1 MRGLPWTT
9 ARLTTLFTIGL
20 NPIPACPFT
29 APRRFRYRPRKH
41 FSAGTSVGASS
52 SSSSAATTSSSSAEA
67 EDLLRWE
74 QMYAEGARSTGLG
87 MSIEESSNSMDVS
100 VRSKVHVITYDL
112 DNTLWNTSATIGTAN
127 DALAAHMHLQCGD
140 DDPAKNMARV
150 EQRMRALHEAQPD
163 RYGPTVPRTS
173 TTTSAAESFAPVRLT
188 DLRKDAIRSVLIDE
202 AGYTDDDPRLEQ
214 SVDDAFGVWVDARHS
229 CIPAHFAPSGVLECL
244 KAIRQSS
251 TDIVAIGAITDG
263 NSNPLAIPELREYFD
278 FCINA
283 EQVGVGKPDRR
294 VYQAAVK
301 HVLEQ
306 HPWLRDK
313 ISLWANDGDD
323 GDDGDI
329 DAVGPWWVHVGD
341 DFVKDVV
348 AAKDLGMRT
357 IWSRELLMNTLQ
369 LERKKE
375 QTSRTRDVETFVKEI
390 SAMEVIQMQIG
401 ADDYLLESLQKE
413 FADEIVDRFVDVAQ
427 TIDRWQTEAADP
439 PINEN
444 YYSEESGTPT
454 RVEKLSDSGTS
465 AIGLPPDRTVDV
477 LPHQEKNNDLHSEET
492 TEEAREFKF
501 CIFCGTKLPTMAK
514 FCSSCGGKQ
523 E

>member
-1 MRGLPWTT
+1 
-9 ARLTTLFTIGL
+9 
-20 NPIPACPFT
+20 
-29 APRRFRYRPRKH
+29 
-41 FSAGTSVGASS
+41 
-52 SSSSAATTSSSSAEA
+52 
-67 EDLLRWE
+67 
-74 QMYAEGARSTGLG
+74 MYAEGVEGTRSAGIG
-87 MSIEESSNSMDVS
+87 MTIEETTNNNGNEVS

-127 DALAAHMHLQCGD
+127 DALAAHMHRQCGD
-140 DDPAKNMARV
+140 DGDPAKNIARV
-150 EQRMRALHEAQPD
+150 EQRMRVLHESQPD
-163 RYGPTVPRTS
+163 RYGPTVPRT
-173 TTTSAAESFAPVRLT
+173 TTTTAAAAESVAPVRLT

-202 AGYTDDDPRLEQ
+202 AGYADDDPRLEQ
-214 SVDDAFGVWVDARHS
+214 QVDDAFAVWVDARHS
-229 CIPAHFAPSGVLECL
+229 CIPSHFAPSGVLECL
-244 KAIRQSS
+244 RAIRQSS

-313 ISLWANDGDD
+313 ISLWANDGDND
-323 GDDGDI
+323 DI

-357 IWSRELLMNTLQ
+357 IWSRELVMNKLQ
-369 LERKKE
+369 LERKNE
-375 QTSRTRDVETFVKEI
+375 QSNRTRDVETFVKEI
-390 SAMEVIQMQIG
+390 AEMEVIQMQIG

-427 TIDRWQTEAADP
+427 TIGRWQTEAADQ
-439 PINEN
+439 PINDSDDTEK
-444 YYSEESGTPT
+444 SGTPT
-454 RVEKLSDSGTS
+454 RVVEKLSEVID
-465 AIGLPPDRTVDV
+465 LPPDRTIDA
-477 LPHQEKNNDLHSEET
+477 LPPQEKGNYHHSEET
-492 TEEAREFKF
+492 SEEAKEFKF
-501 CIFCGTKLPTMAK
+501 CIFCGTKLPSMAK